1 MSSDTNFPVVSEAN
15 IGAERVQTV
24 DARELHAFLCV
35 GRDFTTWIKERIVA
49 YGFVEGTDFVVTQ
62 DLRSPVSGSTKSR
75 PQVSSEYAITLD
87 MAKEL
92 GMVERN
98 DQGRRVRQYFIDC
111 ERRLKG
117 GATLDPIAVLSD
129 PAAMRGLL
137 LGYTERVIALE
148 SRVAEMTPQVEA
160 LDRIA
165 DTYGTF
171 CRSTAAKMLNVPPQ
185 TLTRWMRTN
194 GWTFRRPGGKDDIAY
209 QSKIN
214 DGLLEHKITTGL
226 RPDGTE
232 WSSTQVRVT
241 AKGLTSLAK
250 AFPPAACAA

>member
-24 DARELHAFLCV
+24 DARELHRFLGIGAAFKDWISRRIAEYAFSEGADFCSFLSESG
-35 GRDFTTWIKERIVA
+35 GRPAK
-49 YGFVEGTDFVVTQ
+49 
-62 DLRSPVSGSTKSR
+62 
-75 PQVSSEYAITLD
+75 EYAISLD
-87 MAKEL
+87 MAKQL

-165 DTYGTF
+165 DTHGTL

-194 GWTFRRPGGKDDIAY
+194 GWTFRRPGCKDDIAY
-209 QSKIN
+209 QSKVN
-214 DGLLEHKITTGL
+214 DGLLEHKITTGP

>member
-1 MSSDTNFPVVSEAN
+1 MSSDTNFPVVSEGN

-24 DARELHAFLCV
+24 DARELHAFLNV
-35 GRDFTTWIKERIVA
+35 GRAFAAWVSERIETYA
-49 YGFVEGTDFVVTQ
+49 FAEGTDFEVY
-62 DLRSPVSGSTKSR
+62 SGTGNNPQGGRPTK
-75 PQVSSEYAITLD
+75 EYAISLD
-87 MAKEL
+87 MAKQL

-98 DQGRRVRQYFIDC
+98 DQGRRVRQYFIEC

-117 GATLDPIAVLSD
+117 SATLDPIAVLSD

-165 DTYGTF
+165 DTHGTF

-194 GWTFRRPGGKDDIAY
+194 GWTFRRPGCKDDIAY
-209 QSKIN
+209 QSKDN
-214 DGLLEHKITTGL
+214 DGLLEHKITTGP